1 MAIQHL
7 FYYTELSCAQD
18 SLHRLR
24 IAVEGFKKIKKI
36 KKMLVSRIAVEGSI
50 QHLFYSTEL
59 SCAQDSLHRVEK

>member
-24 IAVEGFKKIKKI
+24 IAVEGFKKIKK
-36 KKMLVSRIAVEGSI
+36 
-50 QHLFYSTEL
+50 
-59 SCAQDSLHRVEK
+59 C